1 VDDCWSFNF
10 GNFGSSGNLGNL
22 FSGHAM
28 TALLGDLG
36 DSSLSRLP
44 IYSIAKSAM
53 AIPAILFPAVI
64 PNRRRVRE
72 RNPEDLCR
80 IDADAGNSLSRM
92 FQRYQ
97 TVGQRLSSPRG
108 HVERRA
114 AQASRLGVETSR
126 GCLRFH
132 AASGNSCKEP
142 GWSRHSCLR

>member
-1 VDDCWSFNF
+1 LGGFGPSDVDDCWSFNF

-64 PNRRRVRE
+64 P
-72 RNPEDLCR
+72 C
-80 IDADAGNSLSRM
+80 M
-92 FQRYQ
+92 TT
-97 TVGQRLSSPRG
+97 TV
-108 HVERRA
+108 HV
-114 AQASRLGVETSR
+114 
-126 GCLRFH
+126 
-132 AASGNSCKEP
+132 K
-142 GWSRHSCLR
+142 